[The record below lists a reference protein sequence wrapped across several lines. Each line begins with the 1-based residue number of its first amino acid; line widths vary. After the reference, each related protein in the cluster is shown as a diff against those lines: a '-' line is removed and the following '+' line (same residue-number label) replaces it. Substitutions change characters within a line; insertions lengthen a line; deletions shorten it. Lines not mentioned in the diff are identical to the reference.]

1 MDEELLKKLLNT
13 FGVDPAKTPDAI
25 KTAQELI
32 KSSSSGTRQNAP
44 DPRTDKLRDGLMQS
58 AQRDVDYAN
67 SKEGQR
73 ASTIANVEG
82 SIAARLKSEPRR
94 MITSSRQPVDNQEK
108 RIRAAEYAKAGLADP
123 AAERRSAYDLNSL
136 DKKAEK
142 LGVTRDEYES
152 MNPIDRMRKE
162 SEPAQRRA
170 AELKAQTE
178 GIRSGNANSIKENLD
193 KGNNAFEGMKTP
205 GQVKAEMRAAGQD
218 EFAASQAAG
227 QQFRDM
233 FSTKGAQGDVLRA
246 AGKEGKAME
255 VYDALKQSRTD
266 NLQKI
271 SQDRI
276 ASGAKPVGSVQSI
289 EAAGRVLAQ
298 RTGQEEGTRVASSG
312 IDGALGRTVDGPGRM
327 ELTDVGKKLVA
338 DRTLSYTSPILDEK
352 GKPSTEDGEG
362 NNTLPSDKNNNI
374 TVAGKYGTAVGG
386 KLNFPEALTSDQKL
400 GLAPLSKANQEYKDA
415 TLASMRATA
424 VDKGSLSGGSGGTL
438 GQLAQAL
445 PQQVK
450 AEMASSPISRDY
462 QSPNQSLTEA
472 FGTVGSDGRKTL
484 PTTADRPVPVP
495 KENSNIAKALS
506 TRTQQDALQRK
517 LEEEKRLKAQMV

>member
-1 MDEELLKKLLNT
+1 MDEELLKKLLTT
-13 FGVDPAKTPDAI
+13 FGVDPTKNPAAM

-32 KSSSSGTRQNAP
+32 KSSSSGTKQNAP
-44 DPRTDKLRDGLMQS
+44 DPKTDKLRDGLMQG

-73 ASTIANVEG
+73 ASTIAKVEG

-94 MITSSRQPVDNQEK
+94 MITSASQPADTQEQ
-108 RIRAAEYAKAGLADP
+108 RIRAAEYLKAGITDP

-142 LGVTRDEYES
+142 LGVSRDEYES

-170 AELKAQTE
+170 AELKSQSE
-178 GIRSGNANSIKENLD
+178 GIRSGNADSIKDSLANS
-193 KGNNAFEGMKTP
+193 KNAFEGMKTP
-205 GQVKAEMRAAGQD
+205 GQVKAAMRAAGQD

-233 FSTKGAQGDVLRA
+233 FSTKGAQGDVIRA
-246 AGKEGKAME
+246 AGKEGKAGE
-255 VYDALKQSRTD
+255 IYDALKQSRTD
-266 NLQKI
+266 NLKQI

-289 EAAGRVLAQ
+289 EADGRVLAQ
-298 RTGQEEGTRVASSG
+298 RTGQEEGARVASSG

-338 DRTLSYTSPILDEK
+338 DRTLSYTSPVSDAK
-352 GKPSTEDGEG
+352 DPEG
-362 NNTLPSDKNNNI
+362 NPLSLDKNT

-386 KLNFPEALTSDQKL
+386 KMNFPEALTSDQRL

-424 VDKGSLSGGSGGTL
+424 VDKGALSEGSKGAL

-450 AEMASSPISRDY
+450 AEMANSPISKEHL
-462 QSPNQSLTEA
+462 SPNQSLTEA
-472 FGTVGSDGRKTL
+472 FGTVGADGKKTL

-517 LEEEKRLKAQMV
+517 LEEEKRLKQSQMV